1 MYDMGVSYTFHN
13 FTESFLRNGVLI
25 LSGKDNKEA
34 GTIYLEIR
42 IPKKK
47 NKKLLTLKGGGF
59 LVL

>member
-1 MYDMGVSYTFHN
+1 MHDMGVSYTFHN

-25 LSGKDNKEA
+25 LNGKDNKVA

-47 NKKLLTLKGGGF
+47 QIIKESPIKKLWK
-59 LVL
+59 

>member
-25 LSGKDNKEA
+25 LSGKDNKKA

-47 NKKLLTLKGGGF
+47 NKKLLTLNDAGF
-59 LVL
+59 LVI